1 MGEYFGVL
9 LAFVLALLVLGWIF
23 LPFTIIGTKPL
34 LRELVEAQK
43 RTNQLLAERIYGNE
57 PRVTID

>member
-34 LRELVEAQK
+34 LRELIEAQK
-43 RTNQLLAERIYGNE
+43 RTNQLLAESTYGNE